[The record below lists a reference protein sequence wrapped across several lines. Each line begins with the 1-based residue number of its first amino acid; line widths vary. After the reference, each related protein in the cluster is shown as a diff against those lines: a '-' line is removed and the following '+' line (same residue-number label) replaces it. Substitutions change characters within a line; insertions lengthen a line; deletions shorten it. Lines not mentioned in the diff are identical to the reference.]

1 MHATSTTTTRRRAR
15 RGRGAAKSTSTRTF
29 ALLVHAAAALA
40 PRSPPVNRRTT
51 LKGVAGACAVA
62 AAPSPADAVEKASK
76 SRAAQLAGVLYDC
89 RRGLASPAT
98 PDALTSMINT
108 NVLGAGAPLT
118 RGVLCVS
125 ERHDCFDHHL
135 AQLYTIKQL
144 RKALRQREDRAQVA
158 VGLEAFQ
165 RIHQTY
171 LDRYVSAD
179 PNYGLNEL
187 FRDVDWQQTWGYDPL
202 HYAPILEDARRTGMR
217 LVGLSPP
224 DELLDAVA
232 KAGGVRNLESPL
244 WPFLP
249 EGGVCNDNAP
259 GRVERLYGSSVDAE
273 RLTAV
278 QNFRDEYMADAAARH
293 YDAKKT
299 RDGWLVLLAG
309 QRHVANRDGLPD
321 RVARRVARAA
331 STPAH
336 GDAVFRGVHTIL
348 PETTNFPVKLACLP
362 SSTYGDVVWLQPKS
376 ADFDP
381 SKVNRAPR
389 PTKSRA

>member
-1 MHATSTTTTRRRAR
+1 
-15 RGRGAAKSTSTRTF
+15 
-29 ALLVHAAAALA
+29 
-40 PRSPPVNRRTT
+40 
-51 LKGVAGACAVA
+51 
-62 AAPSPADAVEKASK
+62 
-76 SRAAQLAGVLYDC
+76 
-89 RRGLASPAT
+89 
-98 PDALTSMINT
+98 
-108 NVLGAGAPLT
+108 
-118 RGVLCVS
+118 
-125 ERHDCFDHHL
+125 
-135 AQLYTIKQL
+135 
-144 RKALRQREDRAQVA
+144 
-158 VGLEAFQ
+158 
-165 RIHQTY
+165 
-171 LDRYVSAD
+171 
-179 PNYGLNEL
+179 
-187 FRDVDWQQTWGYDPL
+187 
-202 HYAPILEDARRTGMR
+202 
-217 LVGLSPP
+217 
-224 DELLDAVA
+224 
-232 KAGGVRNLESPL
+232 
-244 WPFLP
+244 
-249 EGGVCNDNAP
+249 VCNDNAP

-389 PTKSRA
+389 PAKSRA

>member
-1 MHATSTTTTRRRAR
+1 MHVDHEHINDTI
-15 RGRGAAKSTSTRTF
+15 
-29 ALLVHAAAALA
+29 V
-40 PRSPPVNRRTT
+40 
-51 LKGVAGACAVA
+51 
-62 AAPSPADAVEKASK
+62 
-76 SRAAQLAGVLYDC
+76 
-89 RRGLASPAT
+89 
-98 PDALTSMINT
+98 SMINT

-224 DELLDAVA
+224 DELLDAWRKQA
-232 KAGGVRNLESPL
+232 ACATSRARS
-244 WPFLP
+244 
-249 EGGVCNDNAP
+249 
-259 GRVERLYGSSVDAE
+259 GRSCLCGN
-273 RLTAV
+273 
-278 QNFRDEYMADAAARH
+278 QNFTARSSSTPSTRAPDA
-293 YDAKKT
+293 
-299 RDGWLVLLAG
+299 LVDFHTG
-309 QRHVANRDGLPD
+309 SCP
-321 RVARRVARAA
+321 RAA
-331 STPAH
+331 SATTTRRAASSASTARASTP
-336 GDAVFRGVHTIL
+336 
-348 PETTNFPVKLACLP
+348 
-362 SSTYGDVVWLQPKS
+362 S
-376 ADFDP
+376 A
-381 SKVNRAPR
+381 
-389 PTKSRA
+389 

>member
-15 RGRGAAKSTSTRTF
+15 RGRGAAASPSTRTF

-98 PDALTSMINT
+98 PDALTSLINA

-249 EGGVCNDNAP
+249 VWKSKFTARSSSTPSTRAP
-259 GRVERLYGSSVDAE
+259 DALVDFHTGSC
-273 RLTAV
+273 
-278 QNFRDEYMADAAARH
+278 
-293 YDAKKT
+293 
-299 RDGWLVLLAG
+299 
-309 QRHVANRDGLPD
+309 P
-321 RVARRVARAA
+321 RAA
-331 STPAH
+331 SATTTRRAASSASTARASTP
-336 GDAVFRGVHTIL
+336 
-348 PETTNFPVKLACLP
+348 
-362 SSTYGDVVWLQPKS
+362 S
-376 ADFDP
+376 A
-381 SKVNRAPR
+381 
-389 PTKSRA
+389 

>member
-15 RGRGAAKSTSTRTF
+15 RGRGAAASTSTRTF

-51 LKGVAGACAVA
+51 LKGVTAACTVA

-89 RRGLASPAT
+89 RRGLASPAS
-98 PDALTSMINT
+98 PEALQSMINT

-179 PNYGLNEL
+179 PNYGANP
-187 FRDVDWQQTWGYDPL
+187 RGNQNV
-202 HYAPILEDARRTGMR
+202 AIDATDRVCWMAWSFQAIAAT
-217 LVGLSPP
+217 LSP
-224 DELLDAVA
+224 
-232 KAGGVRNLESPL
+232 
-244 WPFLP
+244 
-249 EGGVCNDNAP
+249 
-259 GRVERLYGSSVDAE
+259 
-273 RLTAV
+273 
-278 QNFRDEYMADAAARH
+278 
-293 YDAKKT
+293 
-299 RDGWLVLLAG
+299 
-309 QRHVANRDGLPD
+309 
-321 RVARRVARAA
+321 
-331 STPAH
+331 
-336 GDAVFRGVHTIL
+336 
-348 PETTNFPVKLACLP
+348 
-362 SSTYGDVVWLQPKS
+362 
-376 ADFDP
+376 
-381 SKVNRAPR
+381 
-389 PTKSRA
+389 

>member
-15 RGRGAAKSTSTRTF
+15 RGRGAAASTSTRTF

-249 EGGVCNDNAP
+249 VWK
-259 GRVERLYGSSVDAE
+259 SKF
-273 RLTAV
+273 TA
-278 QNFRDEYMADAAARH
+278 R
-293 YDAKKT
+293 
-299 RDGWLVLLAG
+299 
-309 QRHVANRDGLPD
+309 
-321 RVARRVARAA
+321 
-331 STPAH
+331 S
-336 GDAVFRGVHTIL
+336 
-348 PETTNFPVKLACLP
+348 C
-362 SSTYGDVVWLQPKS
+362 
-376 ADFDP
+376 
-381 SKVNRAPR
+381 
-389 PTKSRA
+389 

>member
-15 RGRGAAKSTSTRTF
+15 RGRGAAASTSTRTF

-51 LKGVAGACAVA
+51 LKGVTA
-62 AAPSPADAVEKASK
+62 ATADAIEKASK
-76 SRAAQLAGVLYDC
+76 SRAAQLAGSRRGR

-179 PNYGLNEL
+179 PNYGANP
-187 FRDVDWQQTWGYDPL
+187 RGNQNV
-202 HYAPILEDARRTGMR
+202 AIDATDRVCSMAWRFQAIAAT
-217 LVGLSPP
+217 LSP
-224 DELLDAVA
+224 
-232 KAGGVRNLESPL
+232 
-244 WPFLP
+244 
-249 EGGVCNDNAP
+249 
-259 GRVERLYGSSVDAE
+259 
-273 RLTAV
+273 
-278 QNFRDEYMADAAARH
+278 
-293 YDAKKT
+293 
-299 RDGWLVLLAG
+299 
-309 QRHVANRDGLPD
+309 
-321 RVARRVARAA
+321 
-331 STPAH
+331 
-336 GDAVFRGVHTIL
+336 
-348 PETTNFPVKLACLP
+348 
-362 SSTYGDVVWLQPKS
+362 
-376 ADFDP
+376 
-381 SKVNRAPR
+381 
-389 PTKSRA
+389 